1 MRKVVLFMSVSL
13 DGYFEGPER
22 DIGWHRVDEELH
34 LHLNRVIAP
43 LGGLISGRVT
53 HERMAGF
60 WPTADQAPDAS
71 PAVVEFA
78 RIWRELPKTV
88 FSRTLTH
95 ADWNTTVL
103 HEVTPAAV
111 AALTAG
117 KGGDLALGGANLA
130 ETFLRLGLIDEYRL
144 YVHPVRL
151 GRGRR
156 LFPATT
162 ESTDLTLLETRP
174 FPNGVVLL
182 HYARTPV
189 SSANAAVPE

>member
-13 DGYFEGPER
+13 DGYFEGPDH

-34 LHLNRVIAP
+34 LHLNSVIAP

-53 HERMAGF
+53 HELMADF
-60 WPTADQAPDAS
+60 WPTADRAPDAS

-103 HEVTPAAV
+103 PEVTPAAV

-117 KGGDLALGGANLA
+117 EGGDLALGGADLA
-130 ETFLRLGLIDEYRL
+130 ETFLRLGLVDEYRL

-151 GRGRR
+151 GRGRL
-156 LFPATT
+156 LFPATP
-162 ESTDLTLLETRP
+162 ESTDLTLLETRS